1 MSGLPIPLGLLYMSP
16 PLPLLLSPLHS
27 SALPL
32 KIATAIGRM
41 SLNGL
46 DDPKV
51 KEAHDAAVAEP
62 GGWFLLKY
70 ASRDDVELLGR
81 GNGGIV
87 EIRNNIAQFENDN
100 EDHSPL
106 FGFLRYRRR
115 NVIIKYLPEDCSRLV
130 QARVT
135 VHFNAVCERF
145 APYNTDF
152 SIASA
157 KELKD
162 TKLSAACSLHAASG
176 STSSSTSSLRRR
188 RLMEIA
194 EEEEEEQRASKR
206 KSTGPE
212 NLVEDATEESTE
224 APKSPIEGP
233 PVTLN
238 AELANS
244 PEESKFSTSLEPPE
258 FVGARPPSPSKSVD
272 EGRRMSSQS
281 LRPELYSSS
290 SYTYGKPRVKLAPR
304 PSLDVAGRARTGT
317 AAVGPAFRPI
327 SQMPSGFKLFSK
339 GSKKGKSKE
348 NTLDPAEPA
357 HPDET
362 IEISLAATSIPLPDG
377 DPISQVDE
385 LVRPHT
391 SSGRPTT
398 SSGASIK
405 SAMPSFTTLSTK
417 QVMTPEKARLMK
429 AMQLREKKK
438 KMNQQTASTPVVDAP
453 AKEVTSEKVQ
463 PVEHIEEVPEQ
474 TLATEADDEDG
485 EKRLSVYKADSGI
498 VVNASSVSIHTD
510 VASEF
515 TQSDSHPAS
524 PIMASSEPDQ
534 STKAS
539 SLSEST
545 EETVKELEDKKLD
558 ADTDTIEAHKDV
570 EPEAGVEPASI
581 HEKAAAPESK
591 EPAADIKEKQYD
603 AERVVDFIPTTQ
615 DEVTDSPE
623 NAPIEVPEPKQAIVA
638 DENPTEY
645 KEETPEAATQELAT
659 GRLETPEVAQ
669 PMEQQ
674 IETEKVAVKA
684 QQSKLSPTFS
694 LPISK
699 FSTSPTQPK
708 PPVEPTKPEPLD
720 VEKRD
725 TVPAQTA
732 VSPKSP
738 LSPRSPGLKVPR
750 SKFSTQD
757 LRSAA
762 SFEVPSIVSPE
773 EQLSTEP
780 LPTAVEEHGSVS
792 EEVPAASEVSK
803 RRSLV
808 QPIRTDLEVPE
819 KRADASISDDEDLMD
834 ELHSATVEQAQHV
847 TVSKSPITPVF
858 PSPAIQNASRP
869 TSRGVVRTISNPV
882 RGLTAADVAQAQ
894 SQRSISSGAA
904 FLHKITQQQ
913 GNNHLKPNQPNKI
926 GSSIS
931 QRIKALEK
939 LSAHAP
945 GVEADTSSL
954 KAPRPS
960 SAFFAVKRG
969 SVRESP
975 SRSPSVVDG
984 TRPSTRGASPV
995 PPIMTDSQESS
1006 PEAAGRGRS
1015 GSMANRLSMFEMPG
1029 SNPPRS
1035 QPESISVTARII
1047 RDPSQTGKA
1056 PEPPKNPSEFERL
1069 DLKVSP
1075 LVVDH
1080 QMAALPLP
1088 PANLAKVESSKE
1100 TIQERRLSKEK
1111 RRSQSIDP
1119 KDDVE
1124 EAPRRSSL
1132 SIMRDF
1138 IKDRRK
1144 SLTSPSAEALTAPLP
1159 MSPGS
1164 KSPSRPPSTHAN
1176 SGGRRLSISSR
1187 RSSISKENDMSGAMS
1202 PSMFTEGSGSGDD
1215 SKSTAS
1221 DKKKGRAGRFMR
1233 RLSSSLSSAGR
1244 GKTMTPTAISP
1255 TVQEE
1260 DALEV
1265 ARLQQP
1271 TIEAFM
1277 GDVNVQFP
1285 DNLLWKRRSMCLDSQ
1300 GFLILSAVAAGTAAK
1315 NKQPTGTG
1323 VKRYHLSD
1331 FRVPYIPDMEIQEL
1345 PNSICLDLVEGSGLQ
1360 VACEDRAG
1368 QMNVLHSESSP
1379 YPQRL

>member
-1 MSGLPIPLGLLYMSP
+1 
-16 PLPLLLSPLHS
+16 
-27 SALPL
+27 
-32 KIATAIGRM
+32 M

-51 KEAHDAAVAEP
+51 KEAHEAAVAEP

-206 KSTGPE
+206 KSTGPD
-212 NLVEDATEESTE
+212 NLVEDATEDLTD

-238 AELANS
+238 ADLANS

-317 AAVGPAFRPI
+317 AAVGAAFRPI

-362 IEISLAATSIPLPDG
+362 TEISLAATSIPLPDG

-385 LVRPHT
+385 PVRPHT

-405 SAMPSFTTLSTK
+405 SAMPSFTTLSAK

-438 KMNQQTASTPVVDAP
+438 KMNQTSASAPVIDAP
-453 AKEVTSEKVQ
+453 AEEVASEKAQ
-463 PVEHIEEVPEQ
+463 PVEHIEEITEE
-474 TLATEADDEDG
+474 TLATEADDDDER
-485 EKRLSVYKADSGI
+485 KRRLSVSKADSGI
-498 VVNASSVSIHTD
+498 VVDASSVSVHTD

-524 PIMASSEPDQ
+524 PIIASSEPDQ

-545 EETVKELEDKKLD
+545 EETVKELEEQNLD
-558 ADTDTIEAHKDV
+558 VDTDMAEVHEQV
-570 EPEAGVEPASI
+570 EREAGVEQAHVS
-581 HEKAAAPESK
+581 EEAAAPISN
-591 EPAADIKEKQYD
+591 EPEADVSEKQD
-603 AERVVDFIPTTQ
+603 DTEPVVERAPAIQ
-615 DEVTDSPE
+615 DELTDSPE
-623 NAPIEVPEPKQAIVA
+623 TAPIDVPEPQEALPTN
-638 DENPTEY
+638 ENSTED
-645 KEETPEAATQELAT
+645 KEETPAAITQGLDAEQA
-659 GRLETPEVAQ
+659 ETAGLAQ
-669 PMEQQ
+669 PMDQQ
-674 IETEKVAVKA
+674 IETE
-684 QQSKLSPTFS
+684 
-694 LPISK
+694 K

-708 PPVEPTKPEPLD
+708 APVEPTKPTPLD
-720 VEKRD
+720 VSD
-725 TVPAQTA
+725 TVSLPAEI
-732 VSPKSP
+732 SPKSP
-738 LSPRSPGLKVPR
+738 LSPRSPGLRVPR

-762 SFEVPSIVSPE
+762 VEVPTIVSPE
-773 EQLSTEP
+773 EQAPTEP
-780 LPTAVEEHGSVS
+780 LPIAVEENDSVAEETPATS
-792 EEVPAASEVSK
+792 EASK
-803 RRSLV
+803 RRSLIE
-808 QPIRTDLEVPE
+808 PIRTDLEVPE
-819 KRADASISDDEDLMD
+819 KHAEDNISDDEDLLD
-834 ELHSATVEQAQHV
+834 ELHSATVEQAQHI

-858 PSPAIQNASRP
+858 PSPTIQNASRP

-945 GVEADTSSL
+945 GVVEADTSSL

-969 SVRESP
+969 SVRDPP
-975 SRSPSVVDG
+975 SRSPSVVDR

-995 PPIMTDSQESS
+995 PPIMSESVESS
-1006 PEAAGRGRS
+1006 PETAGRGRS

-1029 SNPPRS
+1029 SNPPRGR
-1035 QPESISVTARII
+1035 PESISVTARII
-1047 RDPSQTGKA
+1047 RDPSQAGKA

-1069 DLKVSP
+1069 ELKVSP

-1080 QMAALPLP
+1080 QKAELPLP
-1088 PANLAKVESSKE
+1088 PANLATVEPSKE

-1119 KDDVE
+1119 REDVE

-1132 SIMRDF
+1132 SIMKDF

-1144 SLTSPSAEALTAPLP
+1144 SLTSPSTEALTAPLP

-1176 SGGRRLSISSR
+1176 SGGLSRRLSISSR
-1187 RSSISKENDMSGAMS
+1187 RSSISKENDLSGAMS

-1260 DALEV
+1260 DASEV

-1300 GFLILSAVAAGTAAK
+1300 GFLILSAVAAGNAAK
-1315 NKQPTGTG
+1315 NKQPTGAG

-1368 QMNVLHSESSP
+1368 QMNVLHILQDAHQSHSSFG
-1379 YPQRL
+1379 Q